1 MLLYSLQNN
10 STIFLSHV
18 KKNAV
23 VEFSTL
29 YIIGNMYW
37 KYVHKTTMI
46 LFFVYK
52 REDNSFIYMTNKRNK
67 SSENIIYVKLRR
79 KTYMNFGLEFQI

>member
-1 MLLYSLQNN
+1 
-10 STIFLSHV
+10 
-18 KKNAV
+18 
-23 VEFSTL
+23 
-29 YIIGNMYW
+29 
-37 KYVHKTTMI
+37 MI